1 MSVPLLFIR
10 LKWSQLKSSSSTAAA
25 AAAPEM
31 LEMWYEMYDIS
42 QKFNY
47 LENENGNLLMMF
59 VAIQGIEREPTFIIF
74 NLELIDGPTNV
85 AGDSIS
91 EILTYEKRMSKWYIT
106 VLKDIHRSLSQR
118 STSKL
123 G

>member
-25 AAAPEM
+25 AAPEM
-31 LEMWYEMYDIS
+31 LETWYEMYGIS

-59 VAIQGIEREPTFIIF
+59 IAIQGIEREPTIYYF
-74 NLELIDGPTNV
+74 
-85 AGDSIS
+85 
-91 EILTYEKRMSKWYIT
+91 
-106 VLKDIHRSLSQR
+106 
-118 STSKL
+118 
-123 G
+123 